1 MGLLLKIILFGVAVY
16 ALWKTVARWKGL
28 FDRFIGKP
36 VEPPRPAP
44 QRREAPPPA
53 APAAT
58 SRAPVIDDTR
68 ACAVCG
74 AYVSVSAAKCGQS
87 GCPQP

>member
-1 MGLLLKIILFGVAVY
+1 MGLLLKIAIFAVVAY
-16 ALWKTVARWKGL
+16 GIWKTAKRVFSLLGGDAPKA
-28 FDRFIGKP
+28 
-36 VEPPRPAP
+36 PPPAP

-53 APAAT
+53 AAP
-58 SRAPVIDDTR
+58 RAPVIEDTR

-87 GCPQP
+87 GCPQA

>member
-1 MGLLLKIILFGVAVY
+1 MGLLLKIAIFAVVAYGIWKTATRLFGLLGGDAPK
-16 ALWKTVARWKGL
+16 APT
-28 FDRFIGKP
+28 
-36 VEPPRPAP
+36 PPP

-53 APAAT
+53 APRT
-58 SRAPVIDDTR
+58 PVIEDTR

-74 AYVSVSAAKCGQS
+74 AYVSVSAAKCGES